1 MDGGETA
8 HMKRI
13 TALLLACGILL
24 GCASFAETLP
34 SSVYSYDYSLRFH
47 LEPGYFPFRERTHMK
62 GYSDL
67 LEMLN
72 LKGNVSWCPDTG
84 SADIQVECVPVT
96 NPSSSFS
103 ARIYGLPN
111 RMRVSSSLLGKETV
125 WFNPLGFLSYAKRA
139 WEALQIPLIYPLL
152 LYPDIT
158 RYALQ
163 TALDTWNTEVG
174 EIHGTVT
181 VPNETVLRIAEAW
194 KTQMVTPGPLLNW
207 IASITYPITGSTEM
221 TENFHALPNLLVA
234 LAGGQDLTFEGDGE
248 NLRGRTADGFVF
260 YDEFRSAGLFR
271 LSLVFPDMA
280 GTVVPSLSF
289 WWKETDGTRSASLRL
304 FWGDAS
310 SGSASESAALVPN
323 EANPAIVA
331 ENSPS
336 DGKNTGCE
344 TDKPA
349 SAAADPIVDLQLMI
363 SGLPLVFPSDA
374 EIAGSLHLEGTLLP
388 DIQLLLN
395 GKTTAAGAVD
405 LSLLLPDRQEKGPV
419 FSCAGSVT
427 KAVREEPL
435 AYTPEDLKAKYNLLN
450 LNDESM
456 SALVSGIDR
465 PLITGLI
472 NFLYELPA
480 SACQSVMDD
489 LEDYGIIRTLLRQ

>member
-1 MDGGETA
+1 
-8 HMKRI
+8 MKRI
-13 TALLLACGILL
+13 IALLLACGILF
-24 GCASFAETLP
+24 GSTSFAETALSP
-34 SSVYSYDYSLRFH
+34 VCSYDYSLRFH
-47 LEPGYFPFRERTHMK
+47 LESGYFPFRDRAHMK

-72 LKGNVSWCPDTG
+72 LKGNISWCPDNG
-84 SADIQVECVPVT
+84 SADLMVECVPVT
-96 NPSSSFS
+96 NPSASVS

-163 TALDTWNTEVG
+163 TMLDTWNEEIG
-174 EIHGTVT
+174 EIRGTVT
-181 VPNETVLRIAEAW
+181 VSNETVLRIAEAW

-207 IASITYPITGSTEM
+207 IASITYPITDSTEM
-221 TENFHALPNLLVA
+221 TENFHQLPDMLVL
-234 LAGGQDLTFEGDGE
+234 LAGGQDLIFESDGE

-260 YDEFRSAGLFR
+260 YDEFRSATLFR
-271 LSLVFPDMA
+271 LSLTFPENA
-280 GTVVPSLSF
+280 GTAVPSVSF
-289 WWKETDGTRSASLRL
+289 WWNETDGAGSASLSLFWGNPSTRSAS
-304 FWGDAS
+304 
-310 SGSASESAALVPN
+310 ESVI
-323 EANPAIVA
+323 PA
-331 ENSPS
+331 S
-336 DGKNTGCE
+336 DGANV
-344 TDKPA
+344 
-349 SAAADPIVDLQLMI
+349 SAAAVNSLADETNPVQEAVAPVSAAPDPFLDLRLKI
-363 SGLPLVFPSDA
+363 NGLPLDFPSDA
-374 EIAGSLHLEGTLLP
+374 EIAGSLQLEGTLFP
-388 DIQLLLN
+388 NIQLLLN
-395 GKTTAAGAVD
+395 GKTTANGDVD

-419 FSCAGSVT
+419 FSCTGSVT

-435 AYTPEDLKAKYNLLN
+435 AYTAEDLKAKYNLLN

-456 SALVSGIDR
+456 SALVSGVDR
-465 PLITGLI
+465 PLVIGLI